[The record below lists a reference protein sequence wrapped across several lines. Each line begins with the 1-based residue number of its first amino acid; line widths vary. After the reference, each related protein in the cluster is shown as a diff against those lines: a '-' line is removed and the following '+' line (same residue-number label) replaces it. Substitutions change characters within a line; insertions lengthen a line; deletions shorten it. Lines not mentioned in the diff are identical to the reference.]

1 MFNGSVTFQ
10 DLPVLADLI
19 MWDGKSVTAS
29 FAHLAPTQYFCCT
42 LSCFAAV
49 CADGFGVSITGAV
62 NVTRGKK
69 TRSMSLFDCKA
80 CGTNEVALTKASGL
94 KPVLDDGTKQ
104 WSLKLRSKL
113 KAEDKKRKSLNT
125 KKADVGKE
133 GKKQWGSPDKYA
145 GSPYVRG
152 ACVPCPAGTKK
163 SGAACGELL
172 WHSVAACFLWPSTAA
187 SEHLTEFV
195 PCCYICC
202 SLLHSSLLH
211 VCLHN
216 RSHQCGIAPRSPAAN
231 LVSGSWGSSRS
242 IQQQ

>member
-1 MFNGSVTFQ
+1 LAVLVALCQFAAAATLDCGNGVTTSYLSGCTACTTVTFNRT
-10 DLPVLADLI
+10 DNWKGEMKNKTKPGKAGVITMPSCTACAANFRLSVKGGPGKNKIVDSEDSPVR
-19 MWDGKSVTAS
+19 
-29 FAHLAPTQYFCCT
+29 FC
-42 LSCFAAV
+42 V

-163 SGAACGELL
+163 SGAAC
-172 WHSVAACFLWPSTAA
+172 V
-187 SEHLTEFV
+187 V
-195 PCCYICC
+195 
-202 SLLHSSLLH
+202 
-211 VCLHN
+211 
-216 RSHQCGIAPRSPAAN
+216 
-231 LVSGSWGSSRS
+231 
-242 IQQQ
+242 